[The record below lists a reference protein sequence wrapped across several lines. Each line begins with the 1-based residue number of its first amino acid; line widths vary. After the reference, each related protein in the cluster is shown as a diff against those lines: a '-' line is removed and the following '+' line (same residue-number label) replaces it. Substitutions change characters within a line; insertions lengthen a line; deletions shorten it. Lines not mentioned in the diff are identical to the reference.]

1 MRYTVG
7 DVAKLAGCSS
17 YLVRRLN
24 NLGYLKCGR
33 DTEIG
38 EFSQIPTELRKL
50 SGNCWARIRLLMTH
64 KKNDL

>member
-33 DTEIG
+33 DYRNRRIFTDPDRAAKAIRQLLG
-38 EFSQIPTELRKL
+38 ENVADKESEE
-50 SGNCWARIRLLMTH
+50 A
-64 KKNDL
+64 

>member
-1 MRYTVG
+1 VRYTVG

-33 DTEIG
+33 DYRNRRIFTDPDRAAKAIRQLLG
-38 EFSQIPTELRKL
+38 ENVADKESEE
-50 SGNCWARIRLLMTH
+50 A
-64 KKNDL
+64 

>member
-7 DVAKLAGCSS
+7 GVAKLAGCSS

-33 DTEIG
+33 DYRNRRIFTDPDRTAKAIRELLG
-38 EFSQIPTELRKL
+38 ENVADKESEE
-50 SGNCWARIRLLMTH
+50 A
-64 KKNDL
+64 

>member
-7 DVAKLAGCSS
+7 DVARLAGCSS

-33 DTEIG
+33 DYRNRRIFTDPDRTAKAIRELLG
-38 EFSQIPTELRKL
+38 ENVADKGSEE
-50 SGNCWARIRLLMTH
+50 A
-64 KKNDL
+64 

>member
-7 DVAKLAGCSS
+7 DVARLAGCSS

-33 DTEIG
+33 DYRNRRIFTDPDRAAKAIRQLLG
-38 EFSQIPTELRKL
+38 ENVADKESEE
-50 SGNCWARIRLLMTH
+50 A
-64 KKNDL
+64 

>member
-33 DTEIG
+33 DYRNRRIFTDPDRTAKAIRELLG
-38 EFSQIPTELRKL
+38 ENVADKGSEE
-50 SGNCWARIRLLMTH
+50 A
-64 KKNDL
+64 

>member
-7 DVAKLAGCSS
+7 DVARLAGCSS

-33 DTEIG
+33 DYRNRRIFTDPDRTAKAIRELLG
-38 EFSQIPTELRKL
+38 ENVADKESEE
-50 SGNCWARIRLLMTH
+50 A
-64 KKNDL
+64 

>member
-1 MRYTVG
+1 VRYTVG

-33 DTEIG
+33 DYRNRRIFTDPDRAAKAI
-38 EFSQIPTELRKL
+38 RKL
-50 SGNCWARIRLLMTH
+50 LGENSITDD
-64 KKNDL
+64 KQEK

>member
-33 DTEIG
+33 DYRNRRIFTDPDRTAKAIRELLG
-38 EFSQIPTELRKL
+38 ENVADKESEE
-50 SGNCWARIRLLMTH
+50 A
-64 KKNDL
+64 